1 MIEQPLDQLRKSIKN
16 ALSGVANIRKSFETF
31 FIEAMILYICISGRK
46 NFAQLARN
54 GKSCESRFRQNFQK
68 DFDWVKFNS
77 AFTSQTQGHRKAIAV
92 DPSYIDKSGK
102 HTPGVGYFWSG
113 CANSAKWGL
122 EITDIALVDVDTK
135 EAIHLKAIQT
145 PTSGR
150 VKKGRKPAY
159 LAGVKEQNS
168 LIAWYL
174 RSIAQVKD
182 SLLGICNLIVADA
195 YFSKAPFVDGLIDLG
210 FNLVSRFRNDVS
222 LKYLYNGEKTGKR
235 GRPKVTEGKVNLNEL
250 RKDVFKEVT
259 YSDTEGK
266 EATLYTAIVWATS
279 LKRKVQ
285 VVIVDC
291 QDPNKKTQTRK
302 TFFSTDLD
310 MSAKDIMDTYKTRFQ
325 IEFLLRDAKQ
335 FTGLTHCQSRN
346 EKSLDF
352 AFNMSLST
360 INAVRAYA
368 KENNINLSVANIKTL
383 MHNNMMINQILC
395 KSGCRPDRLLNA
407 KNYRELLFYGVFES
421 A

>member
-1 MIEQPLDQLRKSIKN
+1 
-16 ALSGVANIRKSFETF
+16 
-31 FIEAMILYICISGRK
+31 
-46 NFAQLARN
+46 
-54 GKSCESRFRQNFQK
+54 
-68 DFDWVKFNS
+68 
-77 AFTSQTQGHRKAIAV
+77 
-92 DPSYIDKSGK
+92 
-102 HTPGVGYFWSG
+102 
-113 CANSAKWGL
+113 
-122 EITDIALVDVDTK
+122 
-135 EAIHLKAIQT
+135 
-145 PTSGR
+145 
-150 VKKGRKPAY
+150 
-159 LAGVKEQNS
+159 
-168 LIAWYL
+168 
-174 RSIAQVKD
+174 
-182 SLLGICNLIVADA
+182 
-195 YFSKAPFVDGLIDLG
+195 
-210 FNLVSRFRNDVS
+210 
-222 LKYLYNGEKTGKR
+222 
-235 GRPKVTEGKVNLNEL
+235 VTEGKVNLNEL